1 MDNSII
7 RRQIEL
13 AGYSFAKDF
22 YNQWREEKDCF
33 VEDDQGEIWY
43 KESSDEN
50 GNILKDVFEDII
62 YDRCCDV
69 FYCMDAYSAFCDSYE
84 LDIPDDF
91 LREVGGFNKVSDMVC
106 EGIDKFIEDTYHD

>member
-106 EGIDKFIEDTYHD
+106 ECIDKFIEDTYHD